1 MPEIDNYKDLKNK
14 YLGKRI
20 LVIGDLMVDEYI
32 TGEVR
37 RISPEAPVPVLNF
50 AKKTREAGGAAN
62 VAKNLASLGA
72 KVYIGGICAKDEAG
86 LWLREHLCKSDIS
99 TDCIFEEENRPTIL
113 KTRFA
118 TNGQQLLR
126 MDDEKTDCI
135 ILKSQLAILNF
146 LKRKIKDIDGVL
158 LSDYRKGVL
167 LDEMFIKNIISYC
180 NKNNVIVSVDSK
192 SKKIECFAGCTFVKP
207 NNFELEEAV
216 GVKIVDDESFNNAG
230 KQYLFRSSANAL
242 VVTRG
247 AKGISIFRADEKRKD
262 FEAKAQQIYDVTGAG
277 DTVISIITLSLA
289 AGFSLEDS
297 VKLSNYG
304 ASVVIS
310 KVGTYSLNADEL
322 VGRINEDKD

>member
-146 LKRKIKDIDGVL
+146 LKRKMNRRC
-158 LSDYRKGVL
+158 SR
-167 LDEMFIKNIISYC
+167 
-180 NKNNVIVSVDSK
+180 
-192 SKKIECFAGCTFVKP
+192 
-207 NNFELEEAV
+207 
-216 GVKIVDDESFNNAG
+216 
-230 KQYLFRSSANAL
+230 
-242 VVTRG
+242 
-247 AKGISIFRADEKRKD
+247 
-262 FEAKAQQIYDVTGAG
+262 
-277 DTVISIITLSLA
+277 
-289 AGFSLEDS
+289 
-297 VKLSNYG
+297 
-304 ASVVIS
+304 
-310 KVGTYSLNADEL
+310 
-322 VGRINEDKD
+322 

>member
-1 MPEIDNYKDLKNK
+1 M
-14 YLGKRI
+14 
-20 LVIGDLMVDEYI
+20 
-32 TGEVR
+32 
-37 RISPEAPVPVLNF
+37 
-50 AKKTREAGGAAN
+50 
-62 VAKNLASLGA
+62 
-72 KVYIGGICAKDEAG
+72 
-86 LWLREHLCKSDIS
+86 
-99 TDCIFEEENRPTIL
+99 
-113 KTRFA
+113 
-118 TNGQQLLR
+118 
-126 MDDEKTDCI
+126 
-135 ILKSQLAILNF
+135 
-146 LKRKIKDIDGVL
+146 
-158 LSDYRKGVL
+158 
-167 LDEMFIKNIISYC
+167 
-180 NKNNVIVSVDSK
+180 
-192 SKKIECFAGCTFVKP
+192 KP